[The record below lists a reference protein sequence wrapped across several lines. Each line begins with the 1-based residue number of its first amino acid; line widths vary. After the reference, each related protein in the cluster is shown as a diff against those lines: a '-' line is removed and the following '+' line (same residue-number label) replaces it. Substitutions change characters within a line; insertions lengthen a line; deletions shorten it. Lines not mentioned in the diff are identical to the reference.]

1 MKTFTYLFRLKK
13 SVTMISNLQSH
24 LFYGLDTLS
33 RGVVQEFASTPL
45 QMLMILKTGL
55 LDFQTYLIK
64 RTIKD
69 IILF

>member
-1 MKTFTYLFRLKK
+1 
-13 SVTMISNLQSH
+13 MISNLQSH

-55 LDFQTYLIK
+55 LDFQTYLIE

>member
-1 MKTFTYLFRLKK
+1 MNTFTDLFRLKK
-13 SVTMISNLQSH
+13 SVRMISNLQSH

-55 LDFQTYLIK
+55 LDFQTYLIE

>member
-1 MKTFTYLFRLKK
+1 MNTFTYLFRLKK
-13 SVTMISNLQSH
+13 SVRMISNLQSH

-33 RGVVQEFASTPL
+33 REVVQEFASTPL

-55 LDFQTYLIK
+55 LDFQTYLIE